1 MRFISLGGYLGAG
14 KTTAMLEAARCNM
27 RSISYVVSN
36 LRLVFSVRRRSAS
49 DHRSGNFPLRFADLL
64 ATSSFPE
71 ATDLL
76 VEHIRRIE
84 DVRIA
89 DDFDTV
95 HDSRRQV
102 SPLSGPPCAQGLSDV
117 TELAPR
123 HYYGQ
128 RDV

>member
-1 MRFISLGGYLGAG
+1 
-14 KTTAMLEAARCNM
+14 M

-49 DHRSGNFPLRFADLL
+49 DHRPGDCPLRFADLL
-64 ATSSFPE
+64 AASTFPE
-71 ATDLL
+71 STDLL
-76 VEHIRRIE
+76 MEHIRRLE
-84 DVRIA
+84 DLGIA

-95 HDSRRQV
+95 HDSRRRV
-102 SPLSGPPCAQGLSDV
+102 SPLSGPPCAQGLSDA
-117 TELAPR
+117 TELRLQPPR